1 MPVSTMAAFA
11 IGESGPAASFG
22 GLTLEP
28 LFSGASSSPFELS
41 LAMAEIDGILTAK
54 WTFQT
59 DIFNRESV
67 ERMAQVRLALKFHDS
82 HPQTLPRPSFS

>member
-1 MPVSTMAAFA
+1 MAAFA

-67 ERMAQVRLALKFHDS
+67 ERMAQVRLALKFHIF
-82 HPQTLPRPSFS
+82 HIFKLCLARLFHNC